1 MKKFLI
7 IIPVF
12 LSVNFILFELTV
24 RIFNLTNDVPQRNLI
39 DGQYQLYKNN
49 QEGVYKNARWKVNDF
64 GFLGLSDINN
74 GENQILL
81 IGDSFL
87 ENMMNNIECNV
98 GSQMKLIDGNL
109 KVFEI
114 ARSGMTLIEYFEFYK
129 KFKQKIKPAKTIFLV
144 NSNDI
149 YESISNFNRFPDR
162 IQIDL
167 NENKINRVDLKY
179 PTLKKVLYNLKGLYY
194 LYSSRFLNFN
204 FPKLIQTK
212 KIITNKAPNKEL
224 IEKLFAYL
232 RDNYA
237 PENISFICYNMKDI
251 EVNLFR
257 MLSNNIYQ
265 IEGFDEKEIRKD
277 DRHWNCLGNQKV
289 AELILDQFII
299 SK

>member
-49 QEGVYKNARWKVNDF
+49 QEGVYKNARWKVNAF

-74 GENQILL
+74 GENQVLL

-87 ENMMNNIECNV
+87 ENMMNNIECNI

-212 KIITNKAPNKEL
+212 KIITKKAPNKEL
-224 IEKLFAYL
+224 IEKLFIYL
-232 RDNYA
+232 RDNYS

>member
-7 IIPVF
+7 IIPFF

-74 GENQILL
+74 GENQVLL

-98 GSQMKLIDGNL
+98 GTQMKLIDGNL
-109 KVFEI
+109 KIFEI

-129 KFKQKIKPAKTIFLV
+129 KFKQKIKPTKTIFLV

-149 YESISNFNRFPDR
+149 YESVSNINRFPDR
-162 IQIDL
+162 IQVDL
-167 NENKINRVDLKY
+167 IENKINNVDLKY
-179 PTLKKVLYNLKGLYY
+179 PTLKKILYNTKGLYY
-194 LYSSRFLNFN
+194 LYSNQFFSLNFT
-204 FPKLIQTK
+204 KLNSSK
-212 KIITNKAPNKEL
+212 KIINNKDPNKEL
-224 IEKLFAYL
+224 IRKLFVYI
-232 RDNYA
+232 RDNYST
-237 PENISFICYNMKDI
+237 ENISFLCYNMKDS
-251 EVNLFR
+251 EVNSFR
-257 MLSNNIYQ
+257 MLSKNIYH
-265 IEGFDEKEIRKD
+265 IREFDEKEIRED
-277 DRHWNCLGNQKV
+277 DRHWNCFGSQKV
-289 AELILDQFII
+289 AELIYNQFII